1 MDKSLKRYQLPKV
14 IQLQRANLNSPAC
27 VKETEIESPKRVSG
41 T

>member
-27 VKETEIESPKRVSG
+27 VKETEIELLVRIVH
-41 T
+41 